1 MFVESTTPIAVVG
14 KQGRLKGIVVRGALI
29 AGLTTGTEESWESD
43 GNSDGSS
50 DDEGAIGREAVSTNY
65 AAQEFGEEGRRV

>member
-1 MFVESTTPIAVVG
+1 VVG

-43 GNSDGSS
+43 GSS
-50 DDEGAIGREAVSTNY
+50 DDEGVIGREAVSTNY